1 MIILN
6 EKKEAAFIL
15 SDINSSECQIVQ
27 VINLL
32 TRYYINEKNM
42 SVEDASKSVKEFLN
56 NTYGG
61 YKSVDW
67 TNYIENVALNAHKK
81 PLRSLNSIPITQK
94 EINEIKSIEDKRLQK
109 LAFACLVV
117 SKMNMLLYNHS
128 WISVSDRDLFKLAN
142 LKHISRNDINLLIYK
157 LYKLNFISFAKRVN
171 NTSKKYEKIDMD
183 GKQVIN
189 VSYLSDLGYWWKYI
203 NGEKFNICEEC
214 GRLYKPRSSNQ
225 RYCFIHSST
234 YNKPLVCTC
243 IECGR
248 EFQIEPGKRKR
259 KRCEC
264 CYMERRLS
272 QVRDNVR
279 NFKNKKKV
287 IN

>member
-6 EKKEAAFIL
+6 EKKEAEFIL

-81 PLRSLNSIPITQK
+81 PLRNLNSIPITQK
-94 EINEIKSIEDKRLQK
+94 EINEIKSIENKRLQK

-142 LKHISRNDINLLIYK
+142 LMWGRKFINESLHELFK
-157 LYKLNFISFAKRVN
+157 REFISFNKRVD
-171 NTSKKYEKIDMD
+171 NTNKKYERLDID
-183 GKQVIN
+183 GEPVIN